1 MKIKKVTFTVTGI
14 LLGIGLTVGITGAYL
29 WDATGEIRNV
39 VTAGSVKAE
48 LLEEH
53 WNQLKGEKIYPG
65 QILKKDPVIKNT
77 GTNEA
82 NVFLEVEIPMAEI
95 SIVDTYSNQKLPAKN
110 VELFTFLAEESEWT
124 LLFQKQERNVK
135 TYVYGY
141 RKLLKPGETTAPLF
155 ERVTMVNYL
164 EGELDPTETYE
175 MPVKAKVIQTQ
186 SKEKSL
192 KEIYQDYLE
201 QQEADEEG
209 SL

>member
-14 LLGIGLTVGITGAYL
+14 LLGAGLTVGLTGAYL
-29 WDATGEIRNV
+29 WNTTGEIRNV
-39 VTAGSVKAE
+39 VTAGNVKAE
-48 LLEEH
+48 LMEEH
-53 WNQLKGEKIYPG
+53 WKPLKGEKIYPG
-65 QILKKDPVIKNT
+65 QVLNKDPVVKNT

-95 SIVDTYSNQKLPAKN
+95 SIVDTSSNQKLPAKN
-110 VELFTFLAEESEWT
+110 MELFTFLAEESEWT
-124 LLFQKQERNVK
+124 LLFQKQEQNVK
-135 TYVYGY
+135 SYVYGY
-141 RKLLKPGETTAPLF
+141 RKLLKPGEVTAPLF
-155 ERVTMVNYL
+155 EKVTMVNYL
-164 EGELDPTETYE
+164 EGELDPAKTYE

-201 QQEADEEG
+201 QQEADEEE

>member
-14 LLGIGLTVGITGAYL
+14 LLGAGLTVGITGAYL
-29 WDATGEIRNV
+29 WDTTGEIRNV

-53 WNQLKGEKIYPG
+53 WNPLKGEKVYPR
-65 QILKKDPVIKNT
+65 QVLKKDPVVKNT

-95 SIVDTYSNQKLPAKN
+95 STVDASSNQKLPAKSM
-110 VELFTFLAEESEWT
+110 ELFTFQAEESEWA
-124 LLFQKQERNVK
+124 LLFQKQEQNVK
-135 TYVYGY
+135 SYVYGY
-141 RKLLKPGETTAPLF
+141 RKLLKPGEVTAPLF
-155 ERVTMVNYL
+155 ETVTMVNYL
-164 EGELDPTETYE
+164 EGELDLAKTYE
-175 MPVKAKVIQTQ
+175 IPVKAKVIQTQ

-201 QQEADEEG
+201 QQEGDEEG